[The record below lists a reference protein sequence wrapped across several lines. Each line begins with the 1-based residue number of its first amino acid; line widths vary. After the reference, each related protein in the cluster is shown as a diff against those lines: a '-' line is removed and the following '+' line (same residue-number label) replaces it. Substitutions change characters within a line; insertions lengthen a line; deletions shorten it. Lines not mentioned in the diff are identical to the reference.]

1 MNWDAIGAL
10 GELIGAGAVVV
21 TIVYLSIQIRANTNQ
36 VRSAEHH
43 RFRDETSRLHEI
55 ALSSREHAE
64 LLTKMAN
71 NEELSPVE
79 RTCAYAFSDRLTN
92 HWIATE
98 TAYRLGTI
106 PRDYYDNMCIEVR
119 NVTSRLPITRKYI
132 RRIVG
137 IHPTVRDL
145 PIFLPIVDDGNQDAV
160 DTSN

>member
-1 MNWDAIGAL
+1 MSLEDLGNI
-10 GELIGAGAVVV
+10 GELIAAIGVIASL
-21 TIVYLSIQIRANTNQ
+21 VYLAVQIRANTNQ

-71 NEELSPVE
+71 NGELSPVE
-79 RTCAYAFSDRLTN
+79 RTCAYAFADRMTN
-92 HWIATE
+92 HWLATE
-98 TAYRLGTI
+98 TAYQLGTI
-106 PRDYYDNMCIEVR
+106 PKDYYENMCIEVR

-137 IHPTVRDL
+137 IHPTARDL
-145 PIFLPIVDDGNQDAV
+145 PIFRPIFEDGNQDAV
-160 DTSN
+160 ETAD